1 MCTDP
6 SPAEQAM
13 SDILANLE
21 KWFDGTQAQE
31 VALAAICQIS
41 GKYKMESPDAPR

>member
-1 MCTDP
+1 MCANEDP
-6 SPAEQAM
+6 TPAEIAM

-21 KWFDGTQAQE
+21 KWFEGGQAQE

-41 GKYKMESPDAPR
+41 GRYKMECAK